1 MHGCE
6 PYLLAAEPH
15 QAAEELVA
23 GTNCPIPPAANYT
36 YKFQSKDQ
44 AGTFTYFFP
53 SLAMHRA
60 SSGGFG
66 ALNVYRRPAIPVPY
80 PPPAG
85 DFTLL
90 LDRRLVQNRAQG
102 TYVTNSLHID
112 RWYAVRASN

>member
-23 GTNCPIPPAANYT
+23 GTNCPIPPAAIYT

-44 AGTFTYFFP
+44 VRTFTYFFP

-60 SSGGFG
+60 SGGFG
-66 ALNVYRRPAIPVPY
+66 VLSVYRRPAIPVPY

-90 LDRRLVQNRAQG
+90 LDRRLVQG
-102 TYVTNSLHID
+102 TYVQ
-112 RWYAVRASN
+112 